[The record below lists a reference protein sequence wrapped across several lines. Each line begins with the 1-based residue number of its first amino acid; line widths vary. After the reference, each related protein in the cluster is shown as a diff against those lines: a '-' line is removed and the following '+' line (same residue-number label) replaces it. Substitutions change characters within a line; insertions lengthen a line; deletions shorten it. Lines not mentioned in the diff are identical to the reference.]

1 MPPIHGRVGF
11 FLVHC
16 PFCAND
22 DTRVIDS
29 RVVEDGAAVRR
40 RRECEVCGKRYS
52 TYERA
57 ELRLPMVVKKDGT
70 RQAFNVEKIRGGLQ
84 KALEKR
90 PVSADNL
97 EQAVNSILRSVQEL
111 GESEIPA
118 ESVGE
123 FVMKQ
128 LQDLDGVAYVRFAS
142 VYREFKDVDDFLAA
156 VKNAMADK

>member
-1 MPPIHGRVGF
+1 M
-11 FLVHC
+11 HC
-16 PFCAND
+16 PFCSND

-57 ELRLPMVVKKDGT
+57 ELRLPMVVKKDGA

-90 PVSADNL
+90 PVSAEKL
-97 EQAVNSILRSVQEL
+97 ETAVNDVLRAVQEL
-111 GESEIPA
+111 GESEVPA
-118 ESVGE
+118 DRVGE
-123 FVMKQ
+123 FVMQQ
-128 LQDLDGVAYVRFAS
+128 LRDLDGVAYVRFAS

-156 VKNAMADK
+156 VKNAMADDK

>member
-1 MPPIHGRVGF
+1 M
-11 FLVHC
+11 HC

-57 ELRLPMVVKKDGT
+57 ELRLPMVVKKDGA

-90 PVSADNL
+90 PVPAEKL
-97 EQAVNSILRSVQEL
+97 EKAVNDVLRAVQEL

-118 ESVGE
+118 ERVGE
-123 FVMKQ
+123 FVMSQ
-128 LQDLDGVAYVRFAS
+128 LRDLDGVAYVRFAS

-156 VKNAMADK
+156 VKNAMADDK

>member
-1 MPPIHGRVGF
+1 M
-11 FLVHC
+11 HC

-123 FVMKQ
+123 FVMQQ
-128 LQDLDGVAYVRFAS
+128 LQGLDGVAYVRFAS

>member
-1 MPPIHGRVGF
+1 
-11 FLVHC
+11 LHC

-90 PVSADNL
+90 PVSADSL

-123 FVMKQ
+123 FVMQQ
-128 LQDLDGVAYVRFAS
+128 LQGLDGVAYVRFAS

-156 VKNAMADK
+156 VKNAMADDK

>member
-1 MPPIHGRVGF
+1 M
-11 FLVHC
+11 HC

-29 RVVEDGAAVRR
+29 RVAEGGAAVRR
-40 RRECEVCGKRYS
+40 RRECEVCNKRFS

-70 RQAFNVEKIRGGLQ
+70 RQSFNILKIRGGME

-90 PVSADNL
+90 PVSVDAL
-97 EQAVNSILRSVQEL
+97 EQGVQAVVRAAQEN

-118 ESVGE
+118 EVVGD
-123 FVMKQ
+123 FVMEQ
-128 LQDLDGVAYVRFAS
+128 LRQLDGVAYIRFAS
-142 VYREFKDVDDFLAA
+142 VYREFKDVDEFVAA
-156 VKNAMADK
+156 VKSAMKGKGESS